1 MNQEQFLNIDLGS
14 VKPTSIPMEKIEV
27 GIGLSEMVS
36 DYGKAFVK
44 EAWRKNPLRMEQI
57 SLTPEEMTDYCDYLF
72 TKRIESIQD
81 SCADWRK
88 LKNLY
93 IPAYVQYA
101 MSMIGKVTIRNRGI
115 QLIPVDNHPSKMT
128 FDQALAI
135 SDKIGMLLD
144 DLQIV
149 KDAMPRSE
157 DGNIDVMST
166 ALIAGYV
173 RSLGEVG
180 HVSATYVT
188 AFMDMKLKQE
198 TAFQTLYR
206 VQYDDVDFIQAAL
219 ITQKGLY

>member
-1 MNQEQFLNIDLGS
+1 MNYEQFQNIDLGS
-14 VKPTSIPMEKIEV
+14 VKPTSIPMDRIEV
-27 GIGLSEMVS
+27 SVGLSQMVT

-44 EAWRKNPLRMEQI
+44 EARRKNPLRMDQI
-57 SLTPEEMTDYCDYLF
+57 NLTPEEVTDYCDYLF
-72 TKRIESIQD
+72 TKRIESIMDQ
-81 SCADWRK
+81 CPDWRK

-101 MSMIGKVTIRNRGI
+101 MAMIGIVTIRNRGI
-115 QLIPVDNHPSKMT
+115 QLIPVDNHPSQMT
-128 FDQALAI
+128 FEQALEI
-135 SDKIGMLLD
+135 SEKIGMLQD
-144 DLQIV
+144 DLQV
-149 KDAMPRSE
+149 VHDAMPRGE
-157 DGNIDVMST
+157 EGNIDVMST

-206 VQYDDVDFIQAAL
+206 VQYDDVDYIQSAL
-219 ITQKGLY
+219 LTQRGLY